1 MRSNQAEI
9 TETEIDMSMN
19 IDEMSF
25 EQALAR
31 LEAIVRMLESGNA
44 ALDESLSVFEEG
56 IALVKMCNEKLEA
69 AEQKVRILTAAPDG
83 TVTAIPFKPTDS
95 NG

>member
-1 MRSNQAEI
+1 MSNKVE
-9 TETEIDMSMN
+9 
-19 IDEMSF
+19 EMSF

-56 IALVKMCNEKLEA
+56 IALVKMCNEKLET
-69 AEQKVRILTAAPDG
+69 AEQKVKILTGGSDG
-83 TVTAIPFKPTDS
+83 VLEETSFKPTDIK
-95 NG
+95 G

>member
-1 MRSNQAEI
+1 MSNKVE
-9 TETEIDMSMN
+9 D
-19 IDEMSF
+19 MSF
-25 EQALAR
+25 ESALAR

-69 AEQKVRILTAAPDG
+69 AEQKVKMLTRGADG
-83 TVTAIPFKPTDS
+83 EFVETDFKPAD
-95 NG
+95 NKG